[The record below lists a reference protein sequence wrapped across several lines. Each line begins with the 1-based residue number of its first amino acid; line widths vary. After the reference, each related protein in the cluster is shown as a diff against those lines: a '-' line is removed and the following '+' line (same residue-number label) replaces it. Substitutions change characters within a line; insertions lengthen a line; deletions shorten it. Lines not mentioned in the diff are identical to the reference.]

1 MQFNSRFLADVLD
14 HGKQA
19 SISQHS
25 SLSQADDISSPYASV
40 RSPPHAYDK
49 IRKAEHP
56 YAQLQPTASNAIA
69 ETSSNGSR
77 RASSESLLGSD
88 AEEGGGRPVEIP
100 AASAIAGRVSASQEL
115 PYMTPPIV
123 QPTQPQQQ
131 QQQQHQLP
139 NLMSNPPPH
148 QLHFSGD
155 SQDSSK
161 GYTSISV
168 REPLANIL
176 AQTKGAQQ
184 SLQQRKLAREF
195 QDSHYATV
203 SDDSD
208 EMYAAIEDPNAAG
221 ELYTSGSETY
231 AQIQPMVVN
240 VEVIAQQNPIVHG
253 LMERSSSPSGLAG
266 LPASMTT
273 SATSMDP
280 PHPPP
285 ALPALSV
292 SSTLPP
298 PPSQAASAAAIVAQ
312 HSRQASSSSSIGGI
326 LGSPKPEKRQANSP
340 LPPTPKSNV
349 GKTGTG
355 GGSGGHYL
363 SNTTLNSGRNS
374 VASYNLDFSPSR
386 KDGEVGKEHQGEG
399 AKKRS
404 PSKDHLEG
412 MYAKVMKK
420 NKLSSAPSEN
430 SSPLFGRRMA
440 AGAGEVDVGELSSS
454 TNGANSR
461 EGSAEKQPPIV
472 VIEAQ
477 PQNNYETIERKSV
490 TRRSKDPGYE
500 TIPGE
505 KCRRDLMDSLNATIS
520 ATGVDGKSRNSAPA
534 GE

>member
-1 MQFNSRFLADVLD
+1 MTIIIETSPPPPLLDVLD

-56 YAQLQPTASNAIA
+56 YAQLQPTAANAIA
-69 ETSSNGSR
+69 ETNSNNSR

-88 AEEGGGRPVEIP
+88 VENPGTRQAEIP

-123 QPTQPQQQ
+123 QSQPPAQQPSSLLPSNAPPPQQ
-131 QQQQHQLP
+131 
-139 NLMSNPPPH
+139 
-148 QLHFSGD
+148 HFSGD

-176 AQTKGAQQ
+176 AQTKSAQQ
-184 SLQQRKLAREF
+184 SLQQRKLARQF

-208 EMYAAIEDPNAAG
+208 EMYAAIEDPNGPPG

-240 VEVIAQQNPIVHG
+240 VEVNSPQIPVAPG
-253 LMERSSSPSGLAG
+253 LAMDRSSSPSVLQST
-266 LPASMTT
+266 LMTT
-273 SATSMDP
+273 STTSSTMEAP
-280 PHPPP
+280 PT
-285 ALPALSV
+285 ALPALSM
-292 SSTLPP
+292 PP
-298 PPSQAASAAAIVAQ
+298 PPPPVTVAVAVGAQ

-340 LPPTPKSNV
+340 LPPTPKSNA
-349 GKTGTG
+349 GKVAGQ
-355 GGSGGHYL
+355 YL

-374 VASYNLDFSPSR
+374 VASAYNVDFSPSR
-386 KDGEVGKEHQGEG
+386 KDGGGAEGGKELLADG
-399 AKKRS
+399 AAGGKKKS
-404 PSKDHLEG
+404 PSKDLEG
-412 MYAKVMKK
+412 MYAKVRGRWRDRDEWMYYW
-420 NKLSSAPSEN
+420 LMVMVMAC
-430 SSPLFGRRMA
+430 LFPFSGDEEEQVVQRSVRERVA
-440 AGAGEVDVGELSSS
+440 NLRASDVG
-454 TNGANSR
+454 G
-461 EGSAEKQPPIV
+461 
-472 VIEAQ
+472 
-477 PQNNYETIERKSV
+477 
-490 TRRSKDPGYE
+490 
-500 TIPGE
+500 
-505 KCRRDLMDSLNATIS
+505 
-520 ATGVDGKSRNSAPA
+520 
-534 GE
+534 